1 MMDPLTGQNRGYAF
15 ITYCNREAAQAA
27 VKQVL
32 IYISLLLIMTFNI
45 GFFSVNIHQTLISCF
60 TLEILCCEKIA
71 HLAFKK

>member
-32 IYISLLLIMTFNI
+32 ILIIFI
-45 GFFSVNIHQTLISCF
+45 FFIIAVNF
-60 TLEILCCEKIA
+60 
-71 HLAFKK
+71 

>member
-32 IYISLLLIMTFNI
+32 IYI
-45 GFFSVNIHQTLISCF
+45 FSVNIHQILISCF
-60 TLEILCCEKIA
+60 ILKFLFCGKNNSSSY
-71 HLAFKK
+71 

>member
-32 IYISLLLIMTFNI
+32 IYISSLLILTFNI
-45 GFFSVNIHQTLISCF
+45 GFFSVNIHQTLTSCF
-60 TLEILCCEKIA
+60 TLKILCCEKIA